1 MPITVKV
8 REIMDKNVATV
19 DSSSPASQA
28 IEKMIQAGVWSLVV
42 ERQGLPVGVVT
53 DRDILRRCA
62 AMGHYPDR
70 VKVEE
75 IMSSPIITIE
85 PDATVGEAMRTL
97 ISKEIR
103 RLYVVEGGRITGRVT
118 QTGLFRN
125 MLDII
130 MTLASL
136 PYQL

>member
-8 REIMDKNVATV
+8 REIMDKNVVTI
-19 DSSSPASQA
+19 DSSSSVSQA
-28 IEKMIQAGVWSLVV
+28 IGKMIQAKVWSLIVV
-42 ERQGLPVGVVT
+42 RQDLPVGVVT

-62 AMGHYPDR
+62 AMGHYPDK

-85 PDATVGEAMRTL
+85 PDATAGEAMRTL
-97 ISKEIR
+97 TNKDVR
-103 RLYVVEGGRITGRVT
+103 RLYVVEGGKIIGRVT
-118 QTGLFRN
+118 QTGLFRS
-125 MLDII
+125 MLDV
-130 MTLASL
+130 MTTLASL

>member
-8 REIMDKNVATV
+8 KDVMDKNVVTIESSNTV
-19 DSSSPASQA
+19 SAA
-28 IEKMIQAGVWSLVV
+28 LEKMIQAGVWSLVV
-42 ERQGLPVGVVT
+42 ERLGLAVGVVT

-62 AMGHYPDR
+62 AVGHFPEK

-75 IMSSPIITIE
+75 IMSSPIITIN

-97 ISKEIR
+97 TDKAVR
-103 RLYVVEGGRITGRVT
+103 RLYVVEGGKIIGRVT
-118 QTGLFRN
+118 QTELFRN
-125 MLDII
+125 MLDVM

>member
-8 REIMDKNVATV
+8 REIMDKNVVTI
-19 DSSSPASQA
+19 DSSSSVSQA
-28 IEKMIQAGVWSLVV
+28 IEKMIQAKVWSLIVV
-42 ERQGLPVGVVT
+42 RQDLPVGVVT

-85 PDATVGEAMRTL
+85 PDATAGEAMRTL
-97 ISKEIR
+97 TDKNVR
-103 RLYVVEGGRITGRVT
+103 RLYVVEGGKIIGRVT
-118 QTGLFRN
+118 QTGLFRS
-125 MLDII
+125 MLDV
-130 MTLASL
+130 MTTLASL

>member
-8 REIMDKNVATV
+8 REIMDKNVVTI
-19 DSSSPASQA
+19 DSSSSVSQA
-28 IEKMIQAGVWSLVV
+28 IEKMIQAKVWSLIVV
-42 ERQGLPVGVVT
+42 RQDLPVGVVT

-62 AMGHYPDR
+62 AMGHYPDK

-85 PDATVGEAMRTL
+85 PDATAGEAMRTL
-97 ISKEIR
+97 TDKNVR
-103 RLYVVEGGRITGRVT
+103 RLYVVEGGKIIGRVT
-118 QTGLFRN
+118 QTRLFRS
-125 MLDII
+125 MLDVM